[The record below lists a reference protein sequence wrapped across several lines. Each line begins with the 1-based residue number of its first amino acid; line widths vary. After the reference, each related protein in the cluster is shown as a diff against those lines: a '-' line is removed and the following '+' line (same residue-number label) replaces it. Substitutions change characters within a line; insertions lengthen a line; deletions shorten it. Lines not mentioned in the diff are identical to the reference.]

1 MAVKVDT
8 VAATQC
14 LLGEGA
20 LWDAARQCVWFVDIK
35 SHRLWHFDPATGATQ
50 SWQAPGQIGWVVPS
64 TGSALLAGL
73 QDGLYS
79 FDPESGA
86 FTHLTEVPGE
96 PATNRL
102 NDACAHPS
110 GAVHF
115 GSMDDGEDASSG
127 RFYRWMDGV
136 ITPAGPDAVSITN
149 GPAISPDG
157 ATIYFTDTLGKKIFV
172 ADIGADGLPREARLF
187 VDTALHFPE
196 AYPDGPIVDSEGCVW
211 TGLWNGWGVARF
223 SRAGDLLAKVDM
235 PVANVTKLALGGA
248 DLRTAYVT
256 TARKGLSDEDLAAQP
271 LAGNLF
277 AFRVDVAGAPVTPVT
292 LG

>member
-1 MAVKVDT
+1 MAVKVDS
-8 VAATQC
+8 VAGTQC

-20 LWDAARQCVWFVDIK
+20 LWDHARQCVWFVDIK
-35 SHRLWHFDPATGATQ
+35 SHRLWHFDPATGGTQ

-64 TGSALLAGL
+64 TGTGLLAGL

-86 FTHLTEVPGE
+86 FTHLTQVPGE

-102 NDACAHPS
+102 NDACSHPS
-110 GAVHF
+110 GAVYF
-115 GSMDDGEDASSG
+115 GSMDDGEDAPSG
-127 RFYRWMDGV
+127 RFYRWIDGA

-149 GPAISPDG
+149 GPAVSPDG

-172 ADIGADGLPREARLF
+172 ADVGADGLPGAARLF
-187 VDTALHFPE
+187 VDTAAHFPE
-196 AYPDGPIVDSEGCVW
+196 AYPDGPIVDSKGCVW
-211 TGLWNGWGVARF
+211 TGLWNGWAVARF
-223 SRAGDLLAKVDM
+223 SPAGELLETVAM
-235 PVANVTKLALGGA
+235 PVANVTKMTLGGA

-256 TARKGLSDEDLAAQP
+256 TARKGLSDEELAAQP